1 MSQTIEVPVSRVVIL
16 SSRSLFV
23 EGIASRL
30 KQQMALELLT
40 VDSRQDDALAQV
52 IAARP
57 TAVILDATDPDVTRH
72 CPLSKLLSAMPSLKV
87 IRLDPQQ
94 EQVQVVSSEQRPV
107 GEVRDLI
114 EVIEPSQWQ

>member
-1 MSQTIEVPVSRVVIL
+1 MSRVVIL